1 VPAPGLGGFN
11 FARIGPPSPDGNVIA
26 MKLPP
31 DVKFRQDLH
40 LLIFRGHG
48 LLDKKEI
55 DKVVH
60 TIAELELTLKEP
72 FNRFWDATGYHG
84 ADLSFK
90 YATDISI
97 SRRLSTAGRPSIK
110 SAVLATNPEV
120 IHYTRLMAVLT
131 QGSPIKVRLF
141 EKREEAAKWLGV
153 PLEVLLPAAGPAT
166 RDIRSGHEP

>member
-1 VPAPGLGGFN
+1 MTDRTVV
-11 FARIGPPSPDGNVIA
+11 ARENHDGM

-31 DVKFRQDLH
+31 DVEFLEDRR
-40 LLIFRGHG
+40 LLIFRPHG
-48 LLDKKEI
+48 ILDRKEI

-60 TIAELELTLKEP
+60 VIAELELSLNEP
-72 FNRFWDATGYHG
+72 FNRFWDATGYRG

-110 SAVLATNPEV
+110 SAILAANPEV
-120 IHYTRLMAVLT
+120 IHYARLLAVLT

-141 EKREEAAKWLGV
+141 EKREEVAKWLDV
-153 PLEVLLPAAGPAT
+153 PIEIIAPKDVDQG
-166 RDIRSGHEP
+166 D